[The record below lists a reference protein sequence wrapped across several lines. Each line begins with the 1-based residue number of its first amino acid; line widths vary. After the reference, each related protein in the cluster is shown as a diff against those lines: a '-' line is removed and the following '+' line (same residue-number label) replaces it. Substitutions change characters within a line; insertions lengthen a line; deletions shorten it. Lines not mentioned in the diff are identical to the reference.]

1 MYALIETG
9 GKQYQV
15 KAGDII
21 EVEKLEKN
29 PEDAV
34 VFDQVLLV
42 VDGDNVKV
50 GQPLVKGA
58 SVNAK
63 VVLNGKDP
71 KVVIFKYHNKTNYR
85 RKTGHRQPFTR
96 VQIENIIN

>member
-29 PEDAV
+29 PDEKV
-34 VFDQVLLV
+34 TFDRVLLISE
-42 VDGDNVKV
+42 GEKLSV
-50 GQPLVKGA
+50 GQPYVKGA
-58 SVNAK
+58 TVSAK
-63 VVLNGKDP
+63 VVANGKDP

-96 VQIENIIN
+96 VQIEGIKE

>member
-15 KAGDII
+15 TAGDII

-29 PEDAV
+29 PDEAV
-34 VFDQVLLV
+34 VFDRVLLIAE
-42 VDGDNVKV
+42 GEKLAV
-50 GQPLVKGA
+50 GQPYVKGA
-58 SVNAK
+58 SVSAK
-63 VVLNGKDP
+63 VIANGKDP

-96 VQIENIIN
+96 VQIEGIKE

>member
-15 KAGDII
+15 QAGDTI
-21 EVEKLEKN
+21 EVEKLGKN
-29 PEDAV
+29 PEEAV
-34 VFDQVLLV
+34 TFDRVLLIA
-42 VDGDNVKV
+42 DGDNVKI
-50 GQPLVKGA
+50 GQPYVQGA
-58 SVNAK
+58 SVSAK
-63 VVLNGKDP
+63 VIANGKDP

-96 VQIENIIN
+96 VAIENIKG